1 MKIILKQD
9 IKNLGYKDDVVAV
22 KNGYA
27 NNYLIP
33 QGMASIATESNLKIL
48 KENLKQAAFKQDKI
62 KNDATAL
69 AEKLNGVSVQLGA
82 KVGANGKIFG
92 SINALQVAQALK
104 AKGFEVDRRKVV
116 LNEDPKAV
124 GSYTATVNLH
134 REVSVDVAVEVVAE

>member
-33 QGMASIATESNLKIL
+33 QGMATIATESNLKVL
-48 KENLKQAAFKQDKI
+48 SENLKQAAFKQEKI
-62 KNDATAL
+62 KNDALAI

-104 AKGFEVDRRKVV
+104 VKGFEVDRRKVV

-134 REVSVDVAVEVVAE
+134 REVSVQVGVEVVSE

>member
-27 NNYLIP
+27 SNFLIP
-33 QGMASIATESNLKIL
+33 KGMAMVANTSNMKMLT
-48 KENLKQAAFKQDKI
+48 ENLKQAAFKQEKI
-62 KNDATAL
+62 RKDADGL
-69 AEKLNGVSVQLGA
+69 AEKLGGASIQLGA

-104 AKGFEVDRRKVV
+104 AKGFEVDRRKIV

-124 GSYTATVNLH
+124 GTYTATVNLH
-134 REVSVDVAVEVVAE
+134 REVSVDVEVEVVSE

>member
-33 QGMASIATESNLKIL
+33 QGMATIATESNLKVL
-48 KENLKQAAFKQDKI
+48 SENLKQAAFKQEKI
-62 KNDATAL
+62 KNDALAI

-104 AKGFEVDRRKVV
+104 AKGFEVDRRKIV

-134 REVSVDVAVEVVAE
+134 REVSVQVGVEVVSE

>member
-27 NNYLIP
+27 NNFLIP
-33 QGMASIATESNLKIL
+33 QGMAMVANTSNMKMLT
-48 KENLKQAAFKQDKI
+48 ENLKQAAFKQEKI
-62 KNDATAL
+62 RKDADGL
-69 AEKLNGVSVQLGA
+69 AEKLSGVSVELGA

-104 AKGFEVDRRKVV
+104 AKGFEVDRRKIV

-124 GSYTATVNLH
+124 GTYSATVNLH
-134 REVSVDVAVEVVAE
+134 REVSVDVTVEVISE